1 MHSRYDW
8 VIWSMFVFGLAF
20 TFFVAIVPVLSG
32 VWLSFHE
39 AESYAAIPA
48 WVGLSNYKRLLN
60 DAEFW
65 RALEN
70 GFIYCGLS
78 TVFQAVLGLLFAV
91 VLNAA
96 FPFRRLVRA
105 LVILPYLLPTVI
117 AALLF
122 QWMTDSSIGPITF
135 LTQQMGLGTIPW
147 FDSPG
152 AAMASVV
159 LVSAWLWTPFVT
171 VCSLA
176 AMQSIP
182 PALYEAARVDGAR
195 AWSRFRHITLPQV
208 MPVLSAV
215 ILLRMVWMFNKF
227 DVIWL
232 LTKGGPLGATE
243 HLPVLAYN
251 RSFHLFDAGGGAAIA
266 TLGFLLL
273 MSVAAVYFWIAPGA
287 AQR

>member
-1 MHSRYDW
+1 
-8 VIWSMFVFGLAF
+8 MFVFGLAF
-20 TFFVAIVPVLSG
+20 TFLVAIMPVLSG
-32 VWLSFHE
+32 VWLSFHR
-39 AESYAAIPA
+39 ADSFAAIPA
-48 WVGLSNYKRLLN
+48 WTGLSNYQRLLN
-60 DAEFW
+60 DAQFW
-65 RALEN
+65 SALEN
-70 GFIYCGLS
+70 GLIYCALS
-78 TVFQAVLGLLFAV
+78 TVFQAVLGLLFAL

-96 FPFRRLVRA
+96 FPFRGLVRT

-117 AALLF
+117 AALIF
-122 QWMTDSSIGPITF
+122 QWMTDSTIGPITA

-147 FDSPG
+147 FDTRG

-159 LVSAWLWTPFVT
+159 LVSVWLWTPFVT

-182 PALYEAARVDGAR
+182 PALYEAARVDGAG
-195 AWSRFRHITLPQV
+195 AWNRFRHITLPQL

-251 RSFHLFDAGGGAAIA
+251 RAFNLFDAGGGAAIA
-266 TLGFLLL
+266 TVGFVLL
-273 MSVAAVYFWIAPGA
+273 MGAAAIYLTIAPEAG
-287 AQR
+287 RR

>member
-1 MHSRYDW
+1 
-8 VIWSMFVFGLAF
+8 MFVFGLAF
-20 TFFVAIVPVLSG
+20 TFLLAIVPVLSG
-32 VWLSFHE
+32 VWLSFHR
-39 AESYAAIPA
+39 ADSYAAIPA
-48 WVGLSNYKRLLN
+48 WAGLSNYQRLFN
-60 DAEFW
+60 DSQFW
-65 RALEN
+65 RAVGN

-78 TVFQAVLGLLFAV
+78 TTLQSFLGLLFAL

-96 FPFRRLVRA
+96 FPLRRLIRA

-117 AALLF
+117 AALIF
-122 QWMTDSSIGPITF
+122 QWMTDSSIGPVTA
-135 LTQQMGLGTIPW
+135 LTQQIGLGIIPW

-152 AAMASVV
+152 AARASVV

-182 PALYEAARVDGAR
+182 LTLYEAARVDGAG
-195 AWSRFRHITLPQV
+195 AWNRFWHITLPQL

-215 ILLRMVWMFNKF
+215 ILLRLVWMFNKF

-251 RSFHLFDAGGGAAIA
+251 RAFNLFDAGGGAAIA
-266 TLGFLLL
+266 TAGFLLL
-273 MSVAAVYFWIAPGA
+273 ISAAAIYLILAPGA
-287 AQR
+287 GRR